1 MSETLCPAGNHCY
14 GPPVLGNLRRVPLAI
29 LLVAAVI
36 LGAAGCGT
44 SGDRGADPIKS
55 AGVLRVGTEGV
66 YSPFSYHDP
75 KTGELVGYDVDVA
88 KAVGEKLGVRVEF
101 VETPWDS
108 IFAALEAD
116 RFDIVA
122 NQVTITAE
130 REGKYDL
137 SQPYTVGEGVIVT
150 RANDDSIKSL
160 ADVKGKTAAENATS
174 NWSQVAR
181 DAGARV
187 ESVEG
192 FTQAITL
199 LNQGRVDVVINDSIA
214 VYAYLAETG
223 DKSVKIAATI
233 GEKSEQGFAARKNS
247 GYLPE
252 LDRALSELRA
262 DGTLSEISQKYLKA
276 DATGAPA
283 DTPIRAAGVLRVG
296 TEGTYAPFSYHDPAT
311 GELVGYDIDVAKAVG
326 EQLGVPVQFVE
337 TPWDSIFAA
346 LEANR
351 FDVVANQVT
360 INPER
365 QAKSDLSQPYTVGE
379 GVIVTR
385 ADDDSITSLDDLKG
399 KTTAQSITSNWAQ
412 VARDAGATVEGV
424 EGFAQA
430 ITLLNQGRIDATV
443 NDSVAVYAYLAETG
457 DTSVKIAAQTGQT
470 SDQGFAARK
479 NSGLLPELNG
489 ALDEL
494 RADGRL
500 TAISE
505 KYLKA
510 DATGAA
516 PEAAGQQPPGSQ
528 QEPPQVRSAFQLV
541 LDNLWP
547 LAKAALTMTIPLTI
561 ISFVIGLVIALA
573 VALARLSS
581 NVVLSNVAR
590 FYISI
595 IRGTPLL
602 VQLFIVFYALPEFG
616 VKIDPFPAAV
626 IAFSLNV
633 GGYAAEIIRSA
644 IQSVPKGQWEAAE
657 TIGYNYTGA
666 LRRIIL
672 PQATRVAVPPLSN
685 TLISLVKDTSL
696 ASTILVT
703 ELLRQAQIVAAPTFE
718 FFALYGTAAIY
729 YWVICLVLSFG
740 QARVEHRLE
749 RYVAR

>member
-1 MSETLCPAGNHCY
+1 MHY
-14 GPPVLGNLRRVPLAI
+14 YLRRAVL
-29 LLVAAVI
+29 AVI
-36 LGAAGCGT
+36 LLAALLATACGT
-44 SGDRGADPIKS
+44 SGKSEDPIKS

-88 KAVGEKLGVRVEF
+88 KAVGEKLGVKVEF

-116 RFDIVA
+116 RFDVVA
-122 NQVTITAE
+122 NQVTINPE
-130 REGKYDL
+130 RQGKYDL

-150 RANDDSIKSL
+150 RANDNSIKSL
-160 ADVKGKTAAENATS
+160 ADIKGKTAAENATS
-174 NWSQVAR
+174 NWSEVAR
-181 DAGARV
+181 KAGAKV
-187 ESVEG
+187 EAVEG

-199 LNQGRVDVVINDSIA
+199 LNQGRVDVVVNDSIA

-223 DKSVKIAATI
+223 DTSVKIAGTV
-233 GEKSEQGFAARKNS
+233 GEKSEQGFAARKDS

-252 LDRALSELRA
+252 LDKALSELRA
-262 DGTLSEISQKYLKA
+262 DGTLSQISQKYLKA

-296 TEGTYAPFSYHDPAT
+296 TEGTYSPFSYHDPAT
-311 GELVGYDIDVAKAVG
+311 GQLAGYDVDVARAVG
-326 EQLGVPVQFVE
+326 EKLGVPVEFVE

-360 INPER
+360 ITPER
-365 QAKSDLSQPYTVGE
+365 QAKYDLSQPYSVGE

-385 ADDDSITSLDDLKG
+385 ADDDSIKSLADLKG

-412 VARDAGATVEGV
+412 VARDAGATVQSV

-443 NDSVAVYAYLAETG
+443 NDSIAVYAYLAETG
-457 DTSVKIAAQTGQT
+457 DTSVKIAAQTGER

-489 ALDEL
+489 ALQEL
-494 RADGRL
+494 HANGTLAR
-500 TAISE
+500 ISQ

-516 PEAAGQQPPGSQ
+516 PEGTQGAPGSQ

-561 ISFVIGLVIALA
+561 ISFIIGLVIALG

-581 NVVLSNVAR
+581 NVVLSNIAR

-657 TIGYNYTGA
+657 TIGYNYAGA

-740 QARVEHRLE
+740 QARVERRLE

>member
-1 MSETLCPAGNHCY
+1 MF
-14 GPPVLGNLRRVPLAI
+14 GNLRRVLLA
-29 LLVAAVI
+29 LLLGAFVIAGVAA
-36 LGAAGCGT
+36 CGS
-44 SGDRGADPIKS
+44 SGDAGKDPIQA

-75 KTGELVGYDVDVA
+75 NTGELVGYDVDVA
-88 KAVGEKLGVRVEF
+88 KAVGEKLDVRVEF

-108 IFAALEAD
+108 IFAALEAN

-122 NQVTITAE
+122 NQVTINPE
-130 REGKYDL
+130 RQAKYDL

-150 RANDDSIKSL
+150 RADDNTIKTL
-160 ADVKGKTAAENATS
+160 ADVRGKTAAENATS

-181 DAGARV
+181 DAGANV
-187 ESVEG
+187 EAVEG

-223 DKSVKIAATI
+223 DKSVKIAGTV
-233 GEKSEQGFAARKNS
+233 GEKSEQGFAARKDS

-252 LDRALSELRA
+252 LDRALSELRV
-262 DGTLSEISQKYLKA
+262 DGTLAEISQRYLKA
-276 DATGAPA
+276 DATGSPA
-283 DTPIRAAGVLRVG
+283 STPIREAGVLRVG

-311 GELVGYDIDVAKAVG
+311 NQLTGYDVDVARAVG
-326 EQLGVPVQFVE
+326 EKLGVPVEFVE

-365 QAKSDLSQPYTVGE
+365 QAKYDLSQPYTVGE

-385 ADDDSITSLDDLKG
+385 ADDDSITSLEDLRG

-412 VARDAGATVEGV
+412 VARDAGADVQAV

-430 ITLLNQGRIDATV
+430 ITLLNQGRVDATV

-457 DTSVKIAAQTGQT
+457 DTSVKIAAQTGET

-494 RADGRL
+494 RADGTL
-500 TAISE
+500 TEISQ

-510 DATGAA
+510 DATGSPQGQPAQQATDQPA
-516 PEAAGQQPPGSQ
+516 PQA
-528 QEPPQVRSAFQLV
+528 RSAWELIA
-541 LDNLWP
+541 DNLWP

-561 ISFVIGLVIALA
+561 ISFAIGLVLALG

-581 NVVLSNVAR
+581 NVVLSNIAR

-644 IQSVPKGQWEAAE
+644 ILSVPKGQWEAAE

>member
-1 MSETLCPAGNHCY
+1 MSETLCTADKHCY
-14 GPPVLGNLRRVPLAI
+14 GPPVLGNLRRVLLAT
-29 LLVAAVI
+29 LLTAAVI
-36 LGAAGCGT
+36 LGAVGCGAPDDT
-44 SGDRGADPIKS
+44 GTDPIQS
-55 AGVLRVGTEGV
+55 
-66 YSPFSYHDP
+66 
-75 KTGELVGYDVDVA
+75 
-88 KAVGEKLGVRVEF
+88 
-101 VETPWDS
+101 
-108 IFAALEAD
+108 
-116 RFDIVA
+116 
-122 NQVTITAE
+122 
-130 REGKYDL
+130 
-137 SQPYTVGEGVIVT
+137 
-150 RANDDSIKSL
+150 
-160 ADVKGKTAAENATS
+160 
-174 NWSQVAR
+174 
-181 DAGARV
+181 
-187 ESVEG
+187 
-192 FTQAITL
+192 
-199 LNQGRVDVVINDSIA
+199 
-214 VYAYLAETG
+214 
-223 DKSVKIAATI
+223 
-233 GEKSEQGFAARKNS
+233 
-247 GYLPE
+247 
-252 LDRALSELRA
+252 
-262 DGTLSEISQKYLKA
+262 
-276 DATGAPA
+276 
-283 DTPIRAAGVLRVG
+283 AGVLRVG

-326 EQLGVPVQFVE
+326 DQLGVTVEFVE

-351 FDVVANQVT
+351 FDIVANQVT

-365 QAKSDLSQPYTVGE
+365 QAKYDLSQPYTVGE

-385 ADDDSITSLDDLKG
+385 ADDDSISSLDDLSG

-457 DTSVKIAAQTGQT
+457 DTSVKIAAQTGET

-479 NSGLLPELNG
+479 DSGLLPELNS
-489 ALDEL
+489 ALDQL

-510 DATGAA
+510 DATGGATDTA
-516 PEAAGQQPPGSQ
+516 RSPGATPE
-528 QEPPQVRSAFQLV
+528 VRSAFQLV

-561 ISFVIGLVIALA
+561 ISFIIGLVIALA

-616 VKIDPFPAAV
+616 VRIDPFPAAV

-644 IQSVPKGQWEAAE
+644 ILSVPKGQWEAAE
-657 TIGYNYTGA
+657 TIGYHYTGA

>member
-365 QAKSDLSQPYTVGE
+365 QAKYDLSQPYTVGE

-657 TIGYNYTGA
+657 TIGYNYAGA

>member
-1 MSETLCPAGNHCY
+1 MSRTLSAGAQHCY
-14 GPPVLGNLRRVPLAI
+14 RPPVTSYLRRGVVGLFAL
-29 LLVAAVI
+29 LLVFATA
-36 LGAAGCGT
+36 CGSSEQT
-44 SGDRGADPIKS
+44 ADPIKS

-75 KTGELVGYDVDVA
+75 ATGQLVGYDVDVA
-88 KAVGEKLGVRVEF
+88 RAVGQKLGVKVEF

-108 IFAALEAD
+108 MFAALEAD
-116 RFDIVA
+116 RFDVVA
-122 NQVTITAE
+122 NQVTVNPE
-130 REGKYDL
+130 RQAKYDL

-150 RANDDSIKSL
+150 RAGDDSIKSL
-160 ADVKGKTAAENATS
+160 ADLKGKTAAENATS
-174 NWSQVAR
+174 NWSEVAR
-181 DAGARV
+181 KAGANV

-223 DKSVKIAATI
+223 DKSVKISGTV
-233 GEKSEQGFAARKNS
+233 GEKSEQAFAARKDS
-247 GYLPE
+247 GMQPE
-252 LDRALSELRA
+252 LDKALGELRA
-262 DGTLSEISQKYLKA
+262 DGTLAAISQKYLKA
-276 DATGAPA
+276 DATGTPPS
-283 DTPIRAAGVLRVG
+283 TPIRAAGVLRVG
-296 TEGTYAPFSYHDPAT
+296 TEGVYAPFSYHDPAT
-311 GELVGYDIDVAKAVG
+311 GQLVGYDVDVAKAVG
-326 EQLGVPVQFVE
+326 QKLGVRVEFVE

-351 FDVVANQVT
+351 FDIVANEVT

-365 QAKSDLSQPYTVGE
+365 QAKYDLSQPYSVGE

-385 ADDDSITSLDDLKG
+385 ADDDSIKSLADLKG
-399 KTTAQSITSNWAQ
+399 KTAAENATSNWSE
-412 VARDAGATVEGV
+412 VARKAGATVESV
-424 EGFAQA
+424 EGFTQA
-430 ITLLNQGRIDATV
+430 ITLLSQGRVDAVV
-443 NDSVAVYAYLAETG
+443 NDSIAVYAYLAETG
-457 DTSVKIAAQTGQT
+457 DKAVKIAGNVGEK
-470 SDQGFAARK
+470 SEQGFAARK
-479 NSGLLPELNG
+479 DSGYLPELNG

-494 RADGRL
+494 RSDGTL
-500 TAISE
+500 TGISQ

-510 DATGAA
+510 DATGA
-516 PEAAGQQPPGSQ
+516 PQGTQGGPPGSA
-528 QEPPQVRSAFQLV
+528 QEPPQARSAWQLI

-547 LAKAALTMTIPLTI
+547 LAKAAVTATIPLTI
-561 ISFVIGLVIALA
+561 ISFALGLVIALA
-573 VALARLSS
+573 VALARLSP
-581 NVVLSNVAR
+581 NVVLTNVAR

-602 VQLFIVFYALPEFG
+602 VQLFIVFYALPQLG
-616 VKIDPFPAAV
+616 VRIDPFPAAV

-633 GGYAAEIIRSA
+633 GGYGAEIIRSA
-644 IQSVPKGQWEAAE
+644 ILSIPKGQWEAAE
-657 TIGYNYTGA
+657 TIGFNYVGA

-672 PQATRVAVPPLSN
+672 PQAARVAVPPLSN

-718 FFALYGTAAIY
+718 FFALYGTAAAY

-740 QARVEHRLE
+740 QGRLEHRLE